1 LNELGIRVRGGRRF
15 ASSGHDDPG
24 REQMQAIVST
34 IGRAA
39 LRKAAIQRVVSLT
52 WVLANLPAF
61 AKPVILFVLATRIEI
76 CTLRPYWLGC
86 EDA

>member
-1 LNELGIRVRGGRRF
+1 VIIAFEIKKRAIAGTARAAQARRVRGGRRF

-39 LRKAAIQRVVSLT
+39 LRRQQFSA
-52 WVLANLPAF
+52 WFP
-61 AKPVILFVLATRIEI
+61 
-76 CTLRPYWLGC
+76 
-86 EDA
+86 